1 MTDALIGAY
10 REKFL
15 GISHRWERPD
25 EPDTEGTQLAAIKAY
40 LDEHREV
47 EYVWYDFPCMPQKP
61 RSDAEDAEFG
71 EMLSNVN
78 AIYLGM
84 RVLILLDMS
93 YMSRFWTQMEAWM
106 SMQDA
111 SASGLTTASEEKLRY
126 TIVPLHN
133 ASAKVTETLVDMWAG
148 KSAHEAHGILA
159 RPDVLVTNQG
169 DKDKQLPK
177 ILKLDETVQQALT
190 AHAGRESALA
200 QVARAMA
207 AKDMGAL
214 TAALSVAE
222 KAGVAPAN
230 LQKGREALAATEA
243 ARGQRQLVLDAFAE
257 AQRVSSEAFG
267 RAEALAKDSGIGLSV
282 SSHNGSTLRV
292 TARTESDGKAD
303 SLNLDN
309 VWFERML
316 GGGIKASESV
326 DVEVKASGCCVMQ

>member
-1 MTDALIGAY
+1 LP
-10 REKFL
+10 
-15 GISHRWERPD
+15 PD
-25 EPDTEGTQLAAIKAY
+25 
-40 LDEHREV
+40 
-47 EYVWYDFPCMPQKP
+47 C
-61 RSDAEDAEFG
+61 
-71 EMLSNVN
+71 
-78 AIYLGM
+78 
-84 RVLILLDMS
+84 
-93 YMSRFWTQMEAWM
+93 
-106 SMQDA
+106 
-111 SASGLTTASEEKLRY
+111 
-126 TIVPLHN
+126 
-133 ASAKVTETLVDMWAG
+133 
-148 KSAHEAHGILA
+148 
-159 RPDVLVTNQG
+159 
-169 DKDKQLPK
+169 
-177 ILKLDETVQQALT
+177 
-190 AHAGRESALA
+190 ESALL